1 MTNQPEN
8 QNVIDAL
15 IHAYE
20 MELETVQ
27 NYIANATNLVGL
39 RAEEIKKSLETD
51 ITEELNHA
59 QRIAKRIHVIGGTVP
74 GSLSLK
80 RSQKSLQPPSNPA
93 DIVTVIQ
100 GVIEQNNKPSITTST
115 PLNSPHKQTTPSQK
129 TSSSNCSAT
138 KKNTAGNS
146 SHSSPSSITN
156 NTTTT
161 PLTQNTNPTTYHQ
174 LPRGPRIGL
183 SPSSSKA

>member
-100 GVIEQNNKPSITTST
+100 GVIEAEQQAIDHYKHTIKLASQANDPVTEDLIIQLLGDEEEHRREFLSFLTEFNN
-115 PLNSPHKQTTPSQK
+115 Q
-129 TSSSNCSAT
+129 
-138 KKNTAGNS
+138 
-146 SHSSPSSITN
+146 
-156 NTTTT
+156 
-161 PLTQNTNPTTYHQ
+161 
-174 LPRGPRIGL
+174 
-183 SPSSSKA
+183 